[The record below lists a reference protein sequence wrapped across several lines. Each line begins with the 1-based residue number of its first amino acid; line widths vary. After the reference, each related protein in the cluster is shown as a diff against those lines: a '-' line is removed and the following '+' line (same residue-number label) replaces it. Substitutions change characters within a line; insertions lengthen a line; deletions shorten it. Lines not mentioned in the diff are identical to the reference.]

1 MAGCRPLALGLPWR
15 VWEERAPLGKVG
27 SPSLPGVP
35 PGDPGLTYW
44 KGRRMARMSPLKKRV
59 MSSTKITPWQDVKS
73 NCREGI
79 GVSCWARTEWPAIPG
94 APTRQRAGKKAGAY
108 AAGRCLMLP
117 PRSQH
122 SSSRWPPQTLLTLF
136 TSP

>member
-1 MAGCRPLALGLPWR
+1 
-15 VWEERAPLGKVG
+15 
-27 SPSLPGVP
+27 
-35 PGDPGLTYW
+35 
-44 KGRRMARMSPLKKRV
+44 MSPLKKRV

-79 GVSCWARTEWPAIPG
+79 GVSCWARTERPAIPG